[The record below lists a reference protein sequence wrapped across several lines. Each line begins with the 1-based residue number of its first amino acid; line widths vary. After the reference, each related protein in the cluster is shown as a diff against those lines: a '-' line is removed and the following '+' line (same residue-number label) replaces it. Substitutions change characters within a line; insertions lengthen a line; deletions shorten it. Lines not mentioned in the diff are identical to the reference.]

1 MRNAE
6 ELLKTISDISNNK
19 PDYVFEGLYRNLF
32 NRDLFLRSY
41 LRLAPNE
48 GNMTKGTDGR
58 TIDGFSMKLVDG
70 IIDELRA
77 ERYHPSPA
85 KRTYIEKSNGKL
97 RPLGIQTFKD
107 KLVQECVRALL
118 EAVYEPIF
126 SECSHGFRP
135 NRSCHSALNYIQSR
149 GKNASWVV
157 DCDISAFFDNID
169 HDLLLEIIGKKVRDG
184 RLLELIRRFLKA
196 GFIENQAFN
205 ESLLG
210 SPQGSTLSPLL
221 ANIYLNELDKFVEGM
236 VNIWN
241 EGTYR
246 HLNPRY
252 VKLKYHREKAIQSKR
267 FVEASELF
275 KEMMEIPALDP
286 VDPRFR
292 RVRYCRYA
300 DDTVFF
306 VIGPRSL
313 AKEVLD
319 KVKDFL
325 KFNLKL
331 ELNMDKTR
339 IVNLSDENVRFL
351 GYEIAK
357 IKDNTRR
364 SRRCDGREY
373 RCSNGNL
380 TLLVPREAIQKR
392 ISAFSENG
400 KPAVRKELVN
410 MNVWEII
417 TRFNTEIN
425 GLYNYYRLASNVSKR
440 LWWYRTEQRYSLL
453 ATIARKERSSL
464 KYVLK
469 KYLVPV
475 PKNDGHGIFS
485 TIGVTNKS
493 GGQILY
499 RYEGFRK
506 EKFLLPKNPANDRLS
521 EELRNRI
528 LRGTCEVC
536 GSVTDVEAHH
546 VRNLSA
552 HMRMYVNK
560 KVPDWLKL
568 MWNMKRRTLILCNC
582 CHNKLHY
589 GKLKIRDELLES
601 PLR

>member
-6 ELLKTISDISNNK
+6 ELLTTISNISKNK

-32 NRDLFLRSY
+32 NSDLFLRSY

-48 GNMTKGTDGR
+48 GNMSKGTDGR
-58 TIDGFSMKLVDG
+58 TIDGFSLRFVDG
-70 IIDELRA
+70 IIEELRA

-85 KRTYIEKSNGKL
+85 RRTYIEKSNGKL

-118 EAVYEPIF
+118 EAIYEPIF

-135 NRSCHSALNYIQSR
+135 NRGCHSALNYIQSR

-169 HDLLLEIIGKKVRDG
+169 HNLLLEIIGKKVKDG

-196 GFIENQAFN
+196 GFMEDNSFN
-205 ESLLG
+205 ESTLG

-221 ANIYLNELDKFVEGM
+221 ANIYLNELDRFVEGM
-236 VNIWN
+236 CEEWD

-246 HLNPRY
+246 HLNPEY
-252 VKLKYHREKAIQSKR
+252 TKLKYHREKALQSKR
-267 FVEASELF
+267 FRDASALF
-275 KEMMEIPALDP
+275 REMMEVPALDP
-286 VDPRFR
+286 MDPRFR

-306 VIGPRSL
+306 VIGPKRL
-313 AKEVLD
+313 AEEVLE

-325 KFNLKL
+325 QSNLKL
-331 ELNMDKTR
+331 SLNDEKTR
-339 IVNLSDENVRFL
+339 IINLSDENVRFL

-357 IKDNTRR
+357 IRDNTRR
-364 SRRCDGREY
+364 SKRCDGRIY

-380 TLLVPREAIQKR
+380 TLLVPRDAIQKR
-392 ISAFSENG
+392 ILSFSENG

-410 MNVWEII
+410 MNVWETIV
-417 TRFNTEIN
+417 RFNAEIN
-425 GLYNYYRLASNVSKR
+425 GLYNYYRLAANVSKR
-440 LWWYRTEQRYSLL
+440 LWWFRTEQRYSLL
-453 ATIARKERSSL
+453 ATIARKERSSI
-464 KYVLK
+464 KYVLR
-469 KYLVPV
+469 KYSITV
-475 PKNDGHGIFS
+475 PKNDGHGTFS
-485 TIGVTNKS
+485 TIGIVKKDGS
-493 GGQILY
+493 QILY
-499 RYEGFRK
+499 RYEGFHK
-506 EKFLLPKNPANDRLS
+506 EKFYLAKNPPKDRIS
-521 EELRNRI
+521 EELRDRI
-528 LRGTCEVC
+528 LRSTCEVC
-536 GSVTDVEAHH
+536 GSVTDVEVHH

-552 HMRMYVNK
+552 NMRVYVNRTI
-560 KVPDWLKL
+560 PDWLKL
-568 MWNMKRRTLILCNC
+568 MWRMRRRTLVLCHS

-589 GKLKIRDELLES
+589 GKLRIGDELLES